1 MIVNTKSNRQ
11 DLVESTVSVK
21 PCTQNGGIHG
31 PLITDSISGEVLCGL
46 CGLVLLDRMEDLSSE
61 QRSFTMEQFTQR
73 SRTGIAS
80 TLTVHDKGLATII
93 DPKNKDAFGNSISA
107 DMKSI
112 FNRLRTWDS
121 RSKSSTSER
130 SMKSAFTILDSLK
143 SKLDLPYAITERT
156 SYHYR
161 KAIAKKMT
169 SGRSIVGVISASLY
183 AACKE
188 ANFPRTLQDV
198 AVAANITVKELSR
211 DYRILVNR
219 LGLQVGSYDS
229 SDFVTRISSK
239 VGMNEKT
246 SRMALEFLSNAQQ
259 KGITDGKNPVSLAA
273 GALFLASL
281 ISEEKK
287 TQKDI
292 AIASGISSVT
302 IRNIAK
308 VIRKN
313 LAIGEK

>member
-11 DLVESTVSVK
+11 DLVEPIMIAK
-21 PCTQNGGIHG
+21 PCMRNGDTHG
-31 PLITDSISGEVLCGL
+31 PLITDNIRGEVLCER
-46 CGLVLLDRMEDLSSE
+46 CGLVLLDKVEDLSSE
-61 QRSFTMEQFTQR
+61 QRSFTLEQFAQR
-73 SRTGIAS
+73 SRTGVAS
-80 TLTVHDKGLATII
+80 TLSMHDKGLATII
-93 DPKNKDAFGNSISA
+93 DPKNKDAFGNSIST
-107 DMKSI
+107 DMKSV
-112 FNRLRTWDS
+112 FSRLRTWDS

-143 SKLDLPYAITERT
+143 SKLELPDAITERT

-169 SGRSIVGVISASLY
+169 SGRSIAGVISASLY
-183 AACKE
+183 VACKE
-188 ANFPRTLQDV
+188 ANFPRTLQDI

-211 DYRILVNR
+211 DYRILINR

-239 VGMNEKT
+239 VGINEKT
-246 SRMALEFLSNAQQ
+246 SRLALEFLSNAQQ
-259 KGITDGKNPVSLAA
+259 KGITDGKNPISLAA

-281 ISEEKK
+281 INKEKK
-287 TQKDI
+287 TQKNI
-292 AIASGISSVT
+292 ATASGISSVT

-313 LAIGEK
+313 LEMRGR